1 MKIHRFQIVAD
12 EITESRQW
20 RFTALLWLRPGPGA
34 DVAVKSL
41 VHYSTEDIC
50 VKEANKL
57 LTELGIEVEFKPM
70 NKNTRRRKTENPG
83 AHQPRKSI
91 KPKVAASA
99 AEITRRISKE
109 RGS

>member
-1 MKIHRFQIVAD
+1 MKIHRIQIVAD
-12 EITESRQW
+12 EMTENLQW
-20 RFTALLWLRPGPGA
+20 RFTALLWLRPGPIA

-41 VHYSTEDIC
+41 VYYSTEAIC
-50 VKEANKL
+50 IEEANKL

-99 AEITRRISKE
+99 ARISKE